1 MKLIR
6 EMINKYSFESA
17 VFIGLFFYTFFY
29 FTPSSYG
36 YALSLLGLPGE
47 GLIFGTPKPIRSDE
61 WAVWT
66 PYLQSLINNN
76 FSRYNFLS
84 IYHEDF
90 RNFNA
95 LPIFDWAMVFKPQ
108 FWSFYIMSPARAFSF
123 SHGFL
128 IAAFLIGWKQ
138 LAEKLMGHY
147 SYASP
152 ATFILFSL
160 LLFFSSFVQGW
171 WTTVGPVIAFF
182 PWLMLVFLNWQR
194 NSFFY
199 YLVLV
204 YVAAVWLLSHTY
216 PPLII
221 SCGYLGVFLIV
232 AFQTHFF
239 SNFKRLVFSLLAC
252 GIAIALVVFYYQ
264 GIISIMMNTVY
275 PGHRVS
281 VGGESHWY
289 LWLSSFLPYITHSY
303 EEPIYRELN
312 ICEVGTVS
320 SLLPL
325 MAACFV
331 NYQGIN
337 YKNSRDVL
345 ILLSC
350 VLFFSLWMLAP
361 IPALIA
367 KILLLT
373 MVPGS
378 RMLFALGVM
387 VSFVALSLLLKR
399 ETLFTFKRL
408 MIFSVLLLGT
418 WNLHIIYSDIELFH
432 KSSLE
437 LIAIPLLVLLVF
449 AVHKNRISE
458 KGARVYLVF
467 IAFLINAAYFAGFN
481 PIQSALPIFNAANSS
496 VVAKL
501 KIQESDDPRG
511 WLVTPYNRGAVL
523 NGLGLKSFAHV
534 LIQPQLVFFR
544 QLFPEL
550 PEQEFNDI
558 FNRYAHIELYDGNKV
573 YSPSPDVI
581 RIPLQ
586 RILPA
591 GVAVA
596 DTQTTA
602 VAFDSLNAVLP
613 GGGFD
618 SIIISED
625 KLIVIGWLMSSQKH
639 YALNLQE
646 LDILGFYVLPRPDVV
661 KVTGDMSLLNSGF
674 KLILR
679 LSEQNQAVIQRE
691 GFCFASISDE
701 YGARAPVRAETNAL
715 LDCKKIK

>member
-1 MKLIR
+1 MQLIR
-6 EMINKYSFESA
+6 EIFNKYSFESA
-17 VFIGLFFYTFFY
+17 IFIGLSFYTFFY

-36 YALSLLGLPGE
+36 YALSLLGMPGE
-47 GLIFGTPKPIRSDE
+47 GLIFGTPQPVRSDE

-66 PYLQSLINNN
+66 PYLQSLVNNN

-108 FWSFYIMSPARAFSF
+108 FWSFFIMSPARAFSF

-138 LAEKLMGHY
+138 LTEKLMGHY

-152 ATFILFSL
+152 AIFILFSL

-182 PWLMLVFLNWQR
+182 PWLMLVFLRWQR

-204 YVAAVWLLSHTY
+204 YVATVWLLSHTY

-221 SCGYLGVFLIV
+221 SCGYLGLFLIC
-232 AFQTHFF
+232 AFQPHFF
-239 SNFKRLVFSLLAC
+239 SNFRRLIFSFLAC
-252 GIAIALVVFYYQ
+252 GVAIALVIFYYQ
-264 GIISIMMNTVY
+264 DIISIMMNTVY

-281 VGGESHWY
+281 AGGETHWY

-303 EEPIYRELN
+303 EEAIYGGAN

-325 MAACFV
+325 MALCFI
-331 NYQGIN
+331 NYPGMS

-345 ILLSC
+345 ILLLC
-350 VLFFSLWMLAP
+350 VLFFSLWMLIP
-361 IPALIA
+361 VPALIA
-367 KILLLT
+367 KLLLLT
-373 MVPGS
+373 SVPGN

-387 VSFVALSLLLKR
+387 VNFLALSLLLKQ
-399 ETLFTFKRL
+399 ETRFTFNRV
-408 MIFSVLLLGT
+408 MIFCVLLFGA
-418 WNLHIIYSDIELFH
+418 WNLHIIYSDIGLFH

-437 LIAIPLLVLLVF
+437 LMAIPLLVLLAF
-449 AVHKNRISE
+449 SVHKNRMGE
-458 KGARVYLVF
+458 KGARVSLVL

-481 PIQSALPIFNAANSS
+481 PVQSALPIFNAANSS

-501 KIQESDDPRG
+501 KIQESEDARG
-511 WLVTPYNRGAVL
+511 WLVTSYNTGAVL

-550 PEQEFNDI
+550 PEQEFNHI
-558 FNRYAHIELYDGNKV
+558 FNRYAHIELYDGNKI
-573 YSPSPDVI
+573 YSPSSDVI

-586 RILPA
+586 RVLQGGVPA
-591 GVAVA
+591 T
-596 DTQTTA
+596 DTQTTV
-602 VAFDSLNAVLP
+602 VAFDSLSSVLP
-613 GGGFD
+613 GGEFD
-618 SIIISED
+618 SIAISDD

-646 LDILGFYVLPRPDVV
+646 LDILGFHVLPRPDVV
-661 KVTGDMSLLNSGF
+661 NATGDMSLLNSGF

-679 LSEQNQAVIQRE
+679 LSEQNKAMIQRE

-701 YGARAPVRAETNAL
+701 YGARAPVRVKADAL
-715 LDCKKIK
+715 LDCRK